1 MTTTARLLL
10 AASMAVGLAGC
21 GLPRSGPFYSEI
33 TSTEEAPLPFNVVEV
48 TPQVV
53 AATTIDERRG
63 FDPSFLDQQ
72 PEDTDR
78 VARDD
83 VLSVTVWESVEE
95 GLLSP
100 EGVGATALPNL
111 VVDERGMIFVP
122 YVGAVKAEGR
132 TLAELRDTIRK
143 ALSERTVNP
152 QIDVQPVSSNGRR
165 VSVQGVVNAP
175 GLYPIERATN
185 RLLPMLARA
194 GGIREDP
201 EVILLRLRRGG
212 QEGEIWVQDLYD
224 NPALNVALRPGDA
237 VIAERDRRVF
247 SVLGA
252 VGGQSLVPFPSRD
265 LTLTEALA
273 RAGGLI
279 DQTADPTGIFVF
291 REELPQ
297 IATTLQEVEGVQAA
311 AGSTQTVFVVDLTK
325 PAGMFM
331 ARDFRLR
338 DRDTLF
344 VTTAPFVQ
352 WQKIMQSIAPLVG
365 FSASA
370 RTLSGA

>member
-1 MTTTARLLL
+1 MTLVCALLV
-10 AASMAVGLAGC
+10 SGC
-21 GLPRSGPFYSEI
+21 GLPRGGPYYSEI
-33 TSTEEAPLPFNVVEV
+33 TTTDVTPLPFSVVTV
-48 TPQVV
+48 TPEVV
-53 AATTIDERRG
+53 AATYVDERRG
-63 FDPSFLDQQ
+63 FDPAFIAMQA
-72 PEDTDR
+72 EDTAR
-78 VARDD
+78 IARDD
-83 VLSVTVWESVEE
+83 VLSVTIWESVEQ
-95 GLLSP
+95 GLLSTS
-100 EGVGATALPNL
+100 GAGGTPLPNL
-111 VVDERGMIFVP
+111 VVDDRGMIFVP
-122 YVGAVKAEGR
+122 YVGTVRAEGR
-132 TLAELRDTIRK
+132 TLGELRAAIRD
-143 ALSERTVNP
+143 ALSEKTLNP

-165 VSVQGVVNAP
+165 VSVQGAVNTP
-175 GLYPIERATN
+175 GLYPIERATS
-185 RLLPMLARA
+185 RLLPMLALA

-201 EVILLRLRRGG
+201 EVILLRLRRGD

-224 NPALNVALRPGDA
+224 NPELNVALRPGDA
-237 VIAERDRRVF
+237 LIAERDRRVF

-291 REELPQ
+291 REELPAVAAAVQ
-297 IATTLQEVEGVQAA
+297 GIEGVQAA
-311 AGSTQTVFVVDLTK
+311 AEGTQTVYVVDLTK
-325 PAGMFM
+325 PGGMFM

-370 RTLSGA
+370 RTLSGT